1 MCVPGSI
8 TSVREKESVHES
20 MTSME
25 PADRRGVSVMETGQN
40 RDDAPVKPQCPRT
53 PHTQHQDVICRPN
66 TDPPGTPRDD
76 DVMQSKILEL
86 NEAVQSK

>member
-1 MCVPGSI
+1 
-8 TSVREKESVHES
+8 
-20 MTSME
+20 
-25 PADRRGVSVMETGQN
+25 METGQN

-76 DVMQSKILEL
+76 DVMQSRL
-86 NEAVQSK
+86 NTMQAKHRAVGSARGHIPLSEVYALHKP